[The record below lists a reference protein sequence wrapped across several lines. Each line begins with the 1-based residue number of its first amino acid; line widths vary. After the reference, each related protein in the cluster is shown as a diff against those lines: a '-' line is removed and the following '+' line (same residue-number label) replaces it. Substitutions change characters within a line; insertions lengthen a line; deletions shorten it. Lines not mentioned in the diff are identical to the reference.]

1 MKIHFYKCSDS
12 GNIIGMI
19 ELKEI
24 DKLVELSR
32 VEMTTEEKKEIQ
44 KDLESI
50 LGYISEIQ
58 EVVTDSV
65 GSPEERMGVLRNV
78 MREDNNENE
87 EGLYTDKMIK
97 SAPKSEKGY
106 IKVKKIL

>member
-1 MKIHFYKCSDS
+1 
-12 GNIIGMI
+12 MI
-19 ELKEI
+19 ELKDIE
-24 DKLVELSR
+24 KLAELSR
-32 VEMTTEEKKEIQ
+32 IEMTLEEKKELQ
-44 KDLESI
+44 KDFESI

-58 EVVTDSV
+58 GVVTDLTDS
-65 GSPEERMGVLRNV
+65 SKQPLDPLHNV

-87 EGLYTDKMIK
+87 EGLYTDRILK